1 MAAPDRGLEKP
12 EKDPD
17 AGSVTSLSD
26 GSAGSD
32 HSPARSRVGS
42 VTETER
48 EQDTRTAAQLE
59 PLKPPASARTSLQH
73 RRSSCARSERGS
85 LPGASS
91 HDPGRPSHDDGGE
104 PGGFVGEEP
113 LSRLQTAA
121 SARSAA
127 SRAPEYEVVF
137 DEGDAEGD
145 SKDGDGGG
153 GGGGGGT
160 SDNPRSWPI
169 LYRGWVIFCVS
180 FSTWVVVLYSTSY
193 TAAIPLLMAEF
204 SVQSTTVATLGV
216 TSYLMGLAVGSIVMA
231 PLSELYGRRPLYI
244 CCMSVFALLVIPTGV
259 ATSLW
264 GIIVVRFVGALFGAV
279 MISLA
284 TGTIVDISN
293 EEHRALC
300 MSLWSIAP
308 FNGPI
313 TGPLI
318 GGFVSQFLGWRW
330 NNWLALILA
339 GLTVVL
345 MVTVKE
351 TYAPVI
357 LQAKAAR
364 RRKETDDDRW
374 WSRYDERNMSRA
386 DLVRLNLG
394 RPFVLAA
401 TEPMLWFFNT
411 WISVIYGILYL
422 CFVAYP
428 VVFAQHRG
436 WSVAT
441 TGLSFLGQGVGTL
454 VAIAAEPLCRRLIN
468 AHPRDPETGR
478 PRPEAAASLMVVGAV
493 LAPVGQLA
501 FAWTSLPASVHWAV
515 PIAAGVP
522 FGAGNTLCFIYGS
535 NYIASAYGIYAA
547 SAMAGNAV
555 IRSAFGAT
563 FPLFGP
569 SMYAALSPRWAGTL
583 LGLLEVV
590 LIPVPVA
597 FYRYGG
603 RIRARSPVI
612 RRMREDSA
620 RNEGGRAPPRRGGG
634 AAGGPV
640 AGVVAAPGEGDA
652 EKAVGVAVA
661 GGGGQVGGAWT
672 PERTPGGAVI

>member
-1 MAAPDRGLEKP
+1 MAAPDKDLEKLD
-12 EKDPD
+12 KDLD

-32 HSPARSRVGS
+32 DSPARSRVGS
-42 VTETER
+42 VAETER
-48 EQDTRTAAQLE
+48 GQDVRTAAQLE
-59 PLKPPASARTSLQH
+59 PLKPPASARTSSQH
-73 RRSSCARSERGS
+73 RRSSAAQSERGS

-91 HDPGRPSHDDGGE
+91 HSLGRQNRNDDDDDDE
-104 PGGFVGEEP
+104 PGGFVGTEP

-137 DEGDAEGD
+137 DEGDAEED
-145 SKDGDGGG
+145 SKDGGGSG
-153 GGGGGGT
+153 GA
-160 SDNPRSWPI
+160 SDNPRSWP
-169 LYRGWVIFCVS
+169 LPYRGWVIFCVS

-204 SVQSTTVATLGV
+204 GVHSTTIATLGV

-244 CCMSVFALLVIPTGV
+244 CCMSVFTLLVIPTGV

-264 GIIVVRFVGALFGAV
+264 GIIVVRFFGAFFGAV

-293 EEHRALC
+293 EEYRALC
-300 MSLWSIAP
+300 MSLFSIAP

-313 TGPLI
+313 TGPVI

-330 NNWLALILA
+330 NHWLALILA

-357 LQAKAAR
+357 LQVKAAK

-374 WSRYDERNMSRA
+374 WSRYDERKMPKA
-386 DLVRLNLG
+386 DLLKLNLS
-394 RPFVLAA
+394 RPFVLAF
-401 TEPMLWFFNT
+401 TEPILWFFNT

-422 CFVAYP
+422 CIIAYP
-428 VVFAQHRG
+428 IVFAQHRG
-436 WSVAT
+436 WSVGM

-468 AHPRDPETGR
+468 AHRRDPETGR
-478 PRPEAAASLMVVGAV
+478 PLPEAAASLMVIGAV
-493 LAPVGQLA
+493 LTPIGQLV
-501 FAWTSLPASVHWAV
+501 FSWTSLPVSIHWAV

-569 SMYAALSPRWAGTL
+569 SMYAALSPQWAGTL

-590 LIPVPVA
+590 LIPIPVA
-597 FYRYGG
+597 FYRYGE

-620 RNEGGRAPPRRGGG
+620 RNEGRRAGRGGERR
-634 AAGGPV
+634 AAGDPV
-640 AGVVAAPGEGDA
+640 VVAAPAPYAGGGDA
-652 EKAVGVAVA
+652 EKAAGDA
-661 GGGGQVGGAWT
+661 GGGPAGGAWT
-672 PERTPGGAVI
+672 PERNPGGAII